1 MPSTFRSL
9 MVAVTASVGL
19 HGLILLL
26 AAWFIAVLPALSHIV
41 PLPPPDPPEALP
53 EPPTQEIA
61 IAIIPEVVPP
71 KPEEKPKPEPEP
83 EKPEPPDK
91 KDVLAA
97 TPRPNG
103 QRQFILPKENLPEQ
117 DPSRRNP
124 AFFSSRNM
132 RAASTAE
139 PDPDGDP
146 NLVSQEGYD
155 LPMLSLNAIDFRD
168 GLEDSTQ
175 LREARTD
182 TVGPESPPEAP
193 APTTPPDVIADR
205 PPEPAAPPEP
215 ASTAATPAPP
225 PMPAPAAAPSETPA
239 ARDTEPAEVTA
250 NPDAPAPPRP
260 PSPPPA
266 PVIRDTPP
274 EPEVRRAEIADRP
287 PSPRRPREPA
297 KPAPPPSLPAPQR
310 RDPVNLSGK
319 ARVEQVRT
327 KSRGA
332 IAERGP
338 EASVDAEATPEGRYA
353 KIIHDRVGLVWNRK
367 MATIRGLTG
376 VGTVEVEFDIDTQG
390 RISNVQLVDPGKANP
405 ILEDVCLSSI
415 IAAKLP
421 PPPEEMLDQMRDPLV
436 GGRIRRRF
444 TFHRL

>member
-1 MPSTFRSL
+1 MPSSFRSF
-9 MVAVTASVGL
+9 MVAVTASAGL
-19 HGLILLL
+19 HGLFLLL
-26 AAWFIAVLPALSHIV
+26 AAWFIAVLPAVSRIM
-41 PLPPPDPPEALP
+41 PMPLP
-53 EPPTQEIA
+53 EPPEPPPEPPVQEIA
-61 IAIIPEVVPP
+61 IAIIPEVAPP
-71 KPEEKPKPEPEP
+71 KPEEKPKPEPE
-83 EKPEPPDK
+83 KPEPPDK
-91 KDVLAA
+91 KDALAS
-97 TPRPNG
+97 TQRPNG

-132 RAASTAE
+132 RAASTAA

-146 NLVSQEGYD
+146 NRVSQEGYD

-175 LREARTD
+175 PREARTD

-205 PPEPAAPPEP
+205 PPESTTPAEPAAT
-215 ASTAATPAPP
+215 AAATPPAPP
-225 PMPAPAAAPSETPA
+225 SPPAPPAESAAAREM
-239 ARDTEPAEVTA
+239 EPAELTA
-250 NPDAPAPPRP
+250 NPDAPAPPRQET
-260 PSPPPA
+260 PPPA
-266 PVIRDTPP
+266 PTIRDTPP

-367 MATIRGLTG
+367 MSTIRGLTG

-421 PPPEEMLDQMRDPLV
+421 PPPQEMLDEMRDPLV